1 MSSTAIFC
9 AVRTYS
15 AICTFINWIWGPAP
29 KNHSVSYHVLSDDF
43 DNEDLAEM
51 TRVPEDSIY
60 IEEWE
65 KHGAKRCNLF
75 YEGEEIFRE
84 FFDPFE
90 HVPEIP
96 WIWIGDKKT
105 EVDLTAAMSKYM
117 VAGNTIRLDLILHL
131 IQVHHDTE
139 IMYVDA
145 RTLEEVK
152 FPASGVKIGVR
163 NGASSQAVSDC

>member
-9 AVRTYS
+9 AVRAYS
-15 AICTFINWIWGPAP
+15 ALCTFINWVWSPIP
-29 KNHSVSYHVLSDDF
+29 KEHNINYYVLSDDF
-43 DNEDLAEM
+43 DNEDLADM
-51 TRVPEDSIY
+51 SRVPEDSIY

-65 KHGAKRCNLF
+65 KNGLKRCNLF
-75 YEGEEIFRE
+75 YEGEEIVRE
-84 FFDPFE
+84 LFDPFE
-90 HVPEIP
+90 QDPEVP

-117 VAGNTIRLDLILHL
+117 AAGNTIRLYLILHL

-152 FPASGVKIGVR
+152 FPASGVKIRVKD
-163 NGASSQAVSDC
+163 GAAR